1 MGSRSPPSHH
11 HPFHS
16 LSPAPGQ
23 DPREWCSLPWPMCPG
38 QSSHHQAPANEASH
52 EPDLQ
57 AEVVL
62 GPGGLP
68 VGHQQEGVGHDAD
81 QGEGDERQPHE
92 AGTLAGAH
100 GEALG
105 KDRR

>member
-1 MGSRSPPSHH
+1 M
-11 HPFHS
+11 
-16 LSPAPGQ
+16 
-23 DPREWCSLPWPMCPG
+23 
-38 QSSHHQAPANEASH
+38 
-52 EPDLQ
+52 Q